1 MRARTQ
7 ARGRGPP
14 RPRALR
20 DRPPHLH
27 GFGHRRHVRPP
38 TPSVGLQRRPAFG
51 ALVPCTQLL
60 SVASTWMSQRPLKP
74 TCPKQSSRVSPSQTK
89 HTSESFSASN
99 SSSSANERPPARPFP
114 KTLGASCSLAHLHL
128 DGGPVAN
135 CVDSTSA
142 APVGAVSP
150 QSPCRHHARPYH
162 RRRPCRPLPCSRS
175 FSSPIHFPHSGDV
188 LGGRHEAAFLTPL
201 PGTTQ
206 TFPRHSRKARSPLRP
221 RSPCTVAPSSPGP
234 GLMPALPRPRQQAL
248 TPRPPAWPMT
258 K

>member
-1 MRARTQ
+1 M
-7 ARGRGPP
+7 
-14 RPRALR
+14 
-20 DRPPHLH
+20 H

-60 SVASTWMSQRPLKP
+60 SIASAWMSQRPLKP

-114 KTLGASCSLAHLHL
+114 KTLGASRSLARSPPSRRRTRRELCGLHL
-128 DGGPVAN
+128 R
-135 CVDSTSA
+135 SA
-142 APVGAVSP
+142 CRSRVPAEPL
-150 QSPCRHHARPYH
+150 RHHARPRH
-162 RRRPCRPLPCSRS
+162 RRRPRRPLPCSRS

-188 LGGRHEAAFLTPL
+188 LGGRHEAAFLTPP

-221 RSPCTVAPSSPGP
+221 RSPCTTWLPVPRD
-234 GLMPALPRPRQQAL
+234 PASCPPRPRQQAL